1 MQTFLR
7 NLKYC
12 TNLSVSTVCA
22 LPGYQNNFRLS
33 LSNLRK
39 TLKTCIIPFTVR
51 KDFPMSTHLVRMNSD
66 NEMHLPP
73 SLQYIAGSFYPSVI
87 QFHKMLARV
96 ANLRVLSLTMS
107 NQEFGKC
114 LGPLEVVTR
123 HLISLQEINLY
134 LSGEAPVNHDW
145 NLGSYSWIKKVQVL
159 QFPIGQRVNSNIFFN
174 IRYFERLKSLKA
186 EIEGPSSLRGNF
198 SLSFLSGG
206 INSSQFTQF
215 RLSCFIHYKL
225 EAPSFPDQA
234 KAKDEIY

>member
-1 MQTFLR
+1 MSPAFIKPPPPIIPPTPHLFSLIGLDDIELKNSLKKLTLLHSMSLVVNKSNLPMQTFLR

-114 LGPLEVVTR
+114 L
-123 HLISLQEINLY
+123 
-134 LSGEAPVNHDW
+134 
-145 NLGSYSWIKKVQVL
+145 
-159 QFPIGQRVNSNIFFN
+159 
-174 IRYFERLKSLKA
+174 
-186 EIEGPSSLRGNF
+186 
-198 SLSFLSGG
+198 
-206 INSSQFTQF
+206 
-215 RLSCFIHYKL
+215 
-225 EAPSFPDQA
+225 
-234 KAKDEIY
+234 